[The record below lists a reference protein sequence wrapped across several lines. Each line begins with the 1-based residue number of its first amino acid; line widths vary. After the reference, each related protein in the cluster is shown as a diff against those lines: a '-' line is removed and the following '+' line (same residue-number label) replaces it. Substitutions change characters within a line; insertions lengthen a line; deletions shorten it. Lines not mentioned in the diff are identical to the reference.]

1 MTWAIAIAAWWVL
14 SVPIACLVMRL
25 TCVAVQ
31 NDPSVAGTVATD
43 WTFPPSA
50 KLARRSPSN
59 QQAPGISLDRER
71 HRLMGRT

>member
-14 SVPIACLVMRL
+14 SVPIACLAVRL
-25 TCVAVQ
+25 SCVAVQ
-31 NDPSVAGTVATD
+31 NDPSAAGDAAVV
-43 WTFPPSA
+43 FHLPPT

>member
-14 SVPIACLVMRL
+14 SVPVACLAVRL
-25 TCVAVQ
+25 SCVAVQ
-31 NDPSVAGTVATD
+31 NDPGALGAASAD
-43 WTFPPSA
+43 LRLPPT